1 MIQSTPG
8 VRRHPEKWLRMLR
21 TAATVIF
28 SVLWVVLPARA
39 GAEQPAPIKDAEPP
53 PALTT
58 LEQFDAMLEER
69 NEMAWLVRE
78 NGNSPEFEIFGK
90 PWSDYAEQYL
100 YTPEAD
106 AALKA
111 LRARAAAQAAD
122 GDQAGL
128 ADTLRQAQAARD
140 LETYRMGILYAHRQ
154 LSTGI
159 DVHESALEVFLG
171 KSPAAEQ
178 QKTRARLDPM
188 LDAALRRLTDL
199 LQAPTLEEAKRRV
212 ELEPVSLLLNA
223 YNEERM
229 RLAPFVAEWD
239 KGHGIAP
246 MSRVR
251 STPCSPPHPEPSTTG
266 SPSLDKSTLTQPEY
280 PVDARRLA
288 FAGTIQIRADIS
300 ETGCAQ
306 RVEIARSAGFQSLDE
321 AALAWAEGLRFHPAQ
336 ADGRPK
342 AESYTFAVTF
352 RLYD

>member
-8 VRRHPEKWLRMLR
+8 VRRHAEKWLRMLR
-21 TAATVIF
+21 TAATIIF
-28 SVLWVVLPARA
+28 SALWVVLPARA
-39 GAEQPAPIKDAEPP
+39 DPQQALPLAEVEPR

-58 LEQFDAMLEER
+58 LEHFDSMLEQRSES
-69 NEMAWLVRE
+69 EWLIRE
-78 NGNSPEFEIFGK
+78 NGNGPEFSVFGRS
-90 PWSDYAEQYL
+90 WLDYAEQYFF
-100 YTPEAD
+100 TPEAD

-111 LRARAAAQAAD
+111 LRAKAGAQAAS

-128 ADTLRQAQAARD
+128 ADTLRQAQAIRD
-140 LETYRMGILYAHRQ
+140 LDDLRMGILYAFAM

-159 DVHESALEVFLG
+159 DVHEAALEVFLG

-188 LDAALRRLTDL
+188 LDATLRRLTDL
-199 LQAPTLEEAKRRV
+199 LQAPTVEEAKRGI
-212 ELEPVSLLLNA
+212 ELEPVSLLPNA

-229 RLAPFVAEWD
+229 RLAPFAAEWD

-251 STPCSPPHPEPSTTG
+251 STPCSPPHPDPSTTG
-266 SPSLDKSTLTQPEY
+266 SPSLDKSTMTQPEY
-280 PVDARRLA
+280 PVDARRLH
-288 FAGTIQIRADIS
+288 FAGTIQIRAEIS

-342 AESYTFAVTF
+342 AGSYTFAVTF
-352 RLYD
+352 RLND